1 MIRNN
6 SKVVVNHF
14 KTEALTDIYD
24 VHFFNPLIY
33 CRTFTASPLDHI
45 GQL

>member
-24 VHFFNPLIY
+24 VHFLI
-33 CRTFTASPLDHI
+33 H
-45 GQL
+45 